1 MTIARMG
8 AAAALAATLAAAGVA
23 AAGESPDPTATTSP
37 TTTVPTAATV
47 TEAPETTYG
56 VGNAGTVTV
65 LRSDDGLQITAA
77 APAAGW
83 TVDVEQSDGVE
94 VDAVFTSETVE
105 LRFHAELEDG
115 TVRTEVRSAA
125 PTTAPTTTPVDDG
138 GTDAED
144 FDDSGQEEEE
154 EETVDEVAR
163 GTEWASTHVP
173 DHVDLTSRP
182 ASLRAS
188 ATVAH
193 AGRGGDVD
201 LEITREDGELTV
213 RAGGSLRSGHDD

>member
-8 AAAALAATLAAAGVA
+8 AAAALATALAAAGVA
-23 AAGESPDPTATTSP
+23 AAGESPDPTATTTL
-37 TTTVPTAATV
+37 TTTATMTASTTATV
-47 TEAPETTYG
+47 PETTYG

-83 TVDVEQSDGVE
+83 TVDVERTEGVE
-94 VDAVFTSETVE
+94 VEAVFTSETVE

-125 PTTAPTTTPVDDG
+125 TTAAPTTTPVDDD
-138 GTDAED
+138 GTDA
-144 FDDSGQEEEE
+144 DDSDDSAQ
-154 EETVDEVAR
+154 EETVDEVAQ

-188 ATVAH
+188 ATAFAH
-193 AGRGGDVD
+193 TDRGGDVD
-201 LEITREDGELTV
+201 LEITREDGEVTV
-213 RAGGSLRSGHDD
+213 RAGGSLRRGHDD